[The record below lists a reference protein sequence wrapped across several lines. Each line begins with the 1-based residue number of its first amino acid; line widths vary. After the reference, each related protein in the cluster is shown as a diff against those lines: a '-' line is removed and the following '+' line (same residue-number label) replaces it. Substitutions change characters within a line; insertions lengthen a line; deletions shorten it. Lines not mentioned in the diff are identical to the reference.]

1 MRTRSTTSISKGSR
15 VVRDSRDSR
24 GREDKAVNM
33 GNNSRADMAGEAD
46 RDTMEEDKAVM
57 ETTKG
62 MVTTIKMAEVK
73 YKDGEDTDNKAEATM
88 INSTRDPLKVSPP
101 YHLLF

>member
-62 MVTTIKMAEVK
+62 MVTTIKMA
-73 YKDGEDTDNKAEATM
+73 DGEDKAEATM
-88 INSTRDPLKVSPP
+88 INSTKDPLKASSP
-101 YHLLF
+101 YHLPF